1 MASPDDRSPAP
12 RPPSGTVHSELGGD
26 LSVVV
31 GSLHRAYDGR
41 LGATAVE
48 AEIQQV
54 ADGFT
59 GARIRAFVPLLVRR
73 YAGARLRG
81 LPAGPM
87 PAPGAAARPLPA
99 VPGPSGAGR
108 VEVPRVEVPGVEV
121 AGVEVA
127 GVEVAGVEVPGG
139 PEGAHAQEPHGAGI
153 GARLNTLRAGVL
165 GANDGIVSVA
175 GLVAGMAGA
184 TTDRATIVTAGVA
197 GLVAGALSMAGGE
210 FVSVSTQRDTEL
222 ALLSKERAEL
232 ADLPEAEL
240 AELVGLYRDK
250 GLSSELAR
258 QVAIELTARDPLA
271 AHADAELRID
281 PQALTDPWRAAWVS
295 MAAFSG
301 GALLPLVVVLLMAPG
316 WRVPVC
322 FVAVA
327 LVLAVTGS
335 VSARLG
341 GAPRGPAVLR
351 NVGVGVL
358 AMVVTYGAGVGVG
371 RLT

>member
-1 MASPDDRSPAP
+1 MASQVDDRSPAP
-12 RPPSGTVHSELGGD
+12 GPPSGTGRPELAGD

-31 GSLHRAYDGR
+31 GSLHRAYDDQV
-41 LGATAVE
+41 GATAVQ
-48 AEIQQV
+48 AEIEQV

-73 YAGARLRG
+73 YAGARLRA
-81 LPAGPM
+81 LPAGPQPTSGPRTR
-87 PAPGAAARPLPA
+87 PAPDVPALPVAGPLP
-99 VPGPSGAGR
+99 
-108 VEVPRVEVPGVEV
+108 
-121 AGVEVA
+121 
-127 GVEVAGVEVPGG
+127 VPGG
-139 PEGAHAQEPHGAGI
+139 SEGPHAGSEGPHAQEQHGPGI

-184 TTDRATIVTAGVA
+184 TTNRTTIVTAGVA

-210 FVSVSTQRDTEL
+210 FVSVSTQRDTEQ

-240 AELVGLYRDK
+240 AELAGLYRDK

-258 QVAIELTARDPLA
+258 QVAVELTARDPLA
-271 AHADAELRID
+271 AHAEAELGID

-295 MAAFSG
+295 MAAFSS
-301 GALLPLVVVLLMAPG
+301 GALLPLVVVLLLPPG
-316 WRVPVC
+316 WRIPVC

-327 LVLAVTGS
+327 LVLAITGS
-335 VSARLG
+335 VSARWG

-358 AMVVTYGAGVGVG
+358 AMVVTYGMGVGVG
-371 RLT
+371 RMT